1 MSIKEEISLIK
12 TGVKELRSF
21 GQVVGGV
28 FLLLWLVLWGP
39 LPYFFGKGGSFPFLL
54 GLGGVLVV
62 LGTVAPKV
70 LKPVFIAWMS
80 LAVVLG
86 FFMTRVVLTIF
97 FFLVLTP
104 VGLFFRLIGRD
115 ALNRKLDRQA
125 KTYWIEKEYPIAD
138 RSRYENFF

>member
-1 MSIKEEISLIK
+1 MIKEEISLIK

-28 FLLLWLVLWGP
+28 FLLLWLAFWGP
-39 LPYFFGKGGSFPFLL
+39 IPYFFDKGGNYPFLL
-54 GLGGVLVV
+54 GLGAILVV
-62 LGTVAPKV
+62 LGTVAPKI
-70 LKPVFIAWMS
+70 LKPVYLAWMS

-86 FFMTRVVLTIF
+86 FFMTRVILTIF

-115 ALNRKLDRQA
+115 ALQRKIDRKA
-125 KTYWIEKEYPIAD
+125 ETYWLEKEYPITD

>member
-39 LPYFFGKGGSFPFLL
+39 LPYFFGKGGNFPVLL
-54 GLGGVLVV
+54 GIGGVLVV
-62 LGTVAPKV
+62 LGTLAPKV
-70 LKPVFIAWMS
+70 LKPIFIAWMS

-86 FFMTRVVLTIF
+86 FFMTRVVLTLF

-115 ALNRKLDRQA
+115 ALNRRIDREA

>member
-1 MSIKEEISLIK
+1 MSIQEEISLIK
-12 TGVKELRSF
+12 TGVEELRSF

-39 LPYFFGKGGSFPFLL
+39 LPYFFGKGGSFPVLL
-54 GLGGVLVV
+54 GIGGVLVA
-62 LGTVAPKV
+62 LGTLAPKV
-70 LKPVFIAWMS
+70 LKPVYIAWMS

-86 FFMTRVVLTIF
+86 FFMTRVVLTLF

-115 ALNRKLDRQA
+115 ALNRKIDRQA